1 MGLHPHSQGLCQ
13 ASLGSSPLEASAL
26 LSGPVNSWGQLPAV
40 PRGPLP
46 CPGPVP
52 VRPAHAT
59 SPRWHHKAIPEPEP
73 PRNKQPLPGG
83 HTPPEPSLALPLS
96 GCLTP
101 RAKCGQQFRTRATVC
116 PFWEREGGRP
126 GPAAG
131 RTGSGH
137 LRPPRLLSL
146 PHLPSSLLFLL
157 FSALPTPFS
166 REAN

>member
-13 ASLGSSPLEASAL
+13 ASLGSSPPEASAF
-26 LSGPVNSWGQLPAV
+26 LSGLVISWGQLPTV

-59 SPRWHHKAIPEPEP
+59 SSRWHHKAIPEPEP

-83 HTPPEPSLALPLS
+83 HTPQEPSQALPLQDASCLGPSEGNSAGPGLRSVLS
-96 GCLTP
+96 G
-101 RAKCGQQFRTRATVC
+101 KG
-116 PFWEREGGRP
+116 EGGRP
-126 GPAAG
+126 GQGAG
-131 RTGSGH
+131 RIGSGH
-137 LRPPRLLSL
+137 LRPPPLLSL
-146 PHLPSSLLFLL
+146 PHLPSALLFFL